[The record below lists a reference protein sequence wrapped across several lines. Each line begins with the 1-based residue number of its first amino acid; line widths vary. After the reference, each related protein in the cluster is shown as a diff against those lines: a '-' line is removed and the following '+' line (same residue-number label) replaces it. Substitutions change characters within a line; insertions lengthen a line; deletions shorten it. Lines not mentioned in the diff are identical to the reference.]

1 MTAGES
7 PVGLEKL
14 QLWDVLSRPNIAR
27 IYDYLLGGKDNFE
40 VDREVAL
47 HLAEVQ
53 PLVVAGVRAN
63 RAFVRR
69 AVTFLAELGI
79 AQFID
84 LGSGLPTEDNVHE
97 VARRVN
103 SDARVVYVDS
113 DPIVLVHGR
122 ALLEDNRR
130 TIVVEGDIREPER
143 ILADR
148 QVRGLIDLEQ
158 PIAVLCAAILHF
170 VGDDADPAGIVRTFA
185 DVMAPGSA
193 LVISHVVDDG
203 DDRRAAAIREGAVI

>member
-203 DDRRAAAIREGAVI
+203 DDRRAAATREGAVI

>member
-1 MTAGES
+1 M
-7 PVGLEKL
+7 
-14 QLWDVLSRPNIAR
+14 
-27 IYDYLLGGKDNFE
+27 
-40 VDREVAL
+40 
-47 HLAEVQ
+47 
-53 PLVVAGVRAN
+53 
-63 RAFVRR
+63 
-69 AVTFLAELGI
+69 
-79 AQFID
+79 
-84 LGSGLPTEDNVHE
+84 HE

-170 VGDDADPAGIVRTFA
+170 VCDDADPAGIVRTFA